1 MVKKKVPDFLYEEE
15 SYKIRGACFAVY
27 NSLGGGIKEKIIEK
41 ALIKELALLNL
52 KVSNQE
58 RIEILY
64 KGEKIGVYV
73 PDIVVNNSIIIELKS
88 KPFLT
93 QEDEKQFW
101 GYLKGSKYELGFLIN
116 FGPQKL
122 TIKRYI
128 YTK

>member
-1 MVKKKVPDFLYEEE
+1 MIKKKVPDFL
-15 SYKIRGACFAVY
+15 
-27 NSLGGGIKEKIIEK
+27 IEK

-101 GYLKGSKYELGFLIN
+101 GYLKGSEYKLGFLIN
-116 FGPQKL
+116 FEPQKL
-122 TIKRYI
+122 VIKRFVHSQ
-128 YTK
+128 KLSA